1 MKNNNNNDISDTI
14 AVLALILAILG
25 LVIAAVGPVLGPL
38 SGLILAAFLGG
49 GAASVWADRRFLRR
63 ERQDSHRL

>member
-1 MKNNNNNDISDTI
+1 MKNKNNDISDTI

-25 LVIAAVGPVLGPL
+25 LVIAAVSPVLGPL
-38 SGLILAAFLGG
+38 TGLVLVAFLGG

-63 ERQDSHRL
+63 DGARPERL

>member
-1 MKNNNNNDISDTI
+1 MKNKNTDISDTI

-38 SGLILAAFLGG
+38 TGLVLAAFLGG
-49 GAASVWADRRFLRR
+49 GAAFVWADRRFMRR
-63 ERQDSHRL
+63 DK